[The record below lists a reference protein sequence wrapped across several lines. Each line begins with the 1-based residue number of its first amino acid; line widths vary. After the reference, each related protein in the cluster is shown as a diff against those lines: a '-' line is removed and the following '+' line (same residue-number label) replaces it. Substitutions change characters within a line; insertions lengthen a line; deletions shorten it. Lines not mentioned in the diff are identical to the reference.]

1 MAPASTQRSHSVKAT
16 NASKELSNLAAVR
29 VPVQKHTPFFVCGLV
44 LGAIVQLSACSANAG
59 TEQHRDRV
67 TLIIGLLKSLSRN
80 WAISGHVLVQIKK
93 VASEVLRTSTLAA
106 SASVGKHQNGTDYD
120 SGISMQNSPDNT
132 SWLSMLNMVENQE
145 FHGLMHVEP
154 IYPGS
159 V

>member
-1 MAPASTQRSHSVKAT
+1 
-16 NASKELSNLAAVR
+16 
-29 VPVQKHTPFFVCGLV
+29 
-44 LGAIVQLSACSANAG
+44 GAIVQLSACSANAG

-80 WAISGHVLVQIKK
+80 WAISGHVLQQVKK
-93 VASEVLRTSTLAA
+93 VASEVLRTSILASPEVIQPQYG
-106 SASVGKHQNGTDYD
+106 SAYD
-120 SGISMQNSPDNT
+120 SGISMKTSPENT
-132 SWLSMLNMVENQE
+132 SWLAMLNMVENQE

>member
-1 MAPASTQRSHSVKAT
+1 
-16 NASKELSNLAAVR
+16 
-29 VPVQKHTPFFVCGLV
+29 
-44 LGAIVQLSACSANAG
+44 
-59 TEQHRDRV
+59 
-67 TLIIGLLKSLSRN
+67 LIIGLLKSLSRN
-80 WAISGHVLVQIKK
+80 WAISGQVLIQVKK

-106 SASVGKHQNGTDYD
+106 SSVGIDQHGTNYD
-120 SGISMQNSPDNT
+120 SGISMQSSPDNT

>member
-1 MAPASTQRSHSVKAT
+1 MAPASTQHSHSVKAT

-80 WAISGHVLVQIKK
+80 WAISGYVLIQVKK
-93 VASEVLRTSTLAA
+93 VASEVLRTSTRAG
-106 SASVGKHQNGTDYD
+106 VGDHQNSTDHD
-120 SGISMQNSPDNT
+120 NGNSVQNSSDNT

-154 IYPGS
+154 INPGS
-159 V
+159 A